1 MIEKENTSAL
11 PVMEAF
17 YTIQGEGYHC
27 GKAAY
32 FIRLGG
38 CDVGCVWC
46 DVKDSWDADQHPN
59 MSIEEITN
67 DAAGFPGKLAV
78 VTGGEPLMYNLDE
91 LTSALKD
98 KGLQTNIETS
108 GVYPLSGHWDWICF
122 SPKKFK
128 APQEEIYEKAHELKV
143 VIYNKSDFKWVEEHR
158 TKVNAKCKLYLQP
171 EWSKSEK
178 MLPLI
183 IEYVK
188 NNPHW
193 EISLQI
199 HKFMDI
205 P

>member
-1 MIEKENTSAL
+1 
-11 PVMEAF
+11 
-17 YTIQGEGYHC
+17 
-27 GKAAY
+27 
-32 FIRLGG
+32 
-38 CDVGCVWC
+38 
-46 DVKDSWDADQHPN
+46 
-59 MSIEEITN
+59 
-67 DAAGFPGKLAV
+67 
-78 VTGGEPLMYNLDE
+78 MYNMDG
-91 LTSALKD
+91 LTSALHT

-108 GVYPLSGHWDWICF
+108 GVYPLSGEWDWICF

-128 APQEEIYEKAHELKV
+128 APQKEIYQQAHELKII
-143 VIYNKSDFKWVEEHR
+143 IYNQSDFKWAEEHR
-158 TKVNAKCKLYLQP
+158 NKVGSQCKLYLQP
-171 EWSKSEK
+171 EWDRSEQ